1 MMADTLT
8 IAIDGPAGAGK
19 STLADAVARRLNILH
34 LDTGAMYRAI
44 GLAMLEKG
52 IDILDED
59 AAVGFIQAG
68 GANLAVAFDGGTQRT
83 MLDGRDVSRD
93 IRTEEAGSAAS
104 AVSRYRAVRAW
115 LVALQREIAARQ
127 SMVIDGRDIGT
138 VVLPNAKMKIFLTAS
153 PEVRAL
159 RRLKQLEQ
167 AGQQATYE
175 AVLSDLKAR
184 DDQDTCRA
192 VAPLRQAADAVLLDT
207 TNLSFDEAVDAV
219 LRMVEEQ
226 HGTAG

>member
-1 MMADTLT
+1 MT

-138 VVLPNAKMKIFLTAS
+138 VVLPDAKMKIFLTAS

-184 DDQDTCRA
+184 DDQDTRRA

>member
-1 MMADTLT
+1 MKACTLT

-138 VVLPNAKMKIFLTAS
+138 VVLPDAKMKIFLTAS

-184 DDQDTCRA
+184 DDQDTRRA

>member
-1 MMADTLT
+1 
-8 IAIDGPAGAGK
+8 
-19 STLADAVARRLNILH
+19 RRLNILH

-68 GANLAVAFDGGTQRT
+68 GADLAVAFDGGTQRT

-138 VVLPNAKMKIFLTAS
+138 VVLPDAKMKIFLTAS

-184 DDQDTCRA
+184 DDQDTRRA

>member
-68 GANLAVAFDGGTQRT
+68 GADLAVAFDGGTQRT

-104 AVSRYRAVRAW
+104 AVSRYRAVRTW

-138 VVLPNAKMKIFLTAS
+138 VVLPDAKMKIFLTAS